1 MIINSR
7 NKFFVTLGFVMTFMG
22 ASAHGLYQ
30 QLTPIEEGI
39 PTYFPPTEQLS
50 IVGEDVPEIGSN
62 QTFDLMQSLRDEVR
76 ELRGVVDE
84 MSFQL
89 RELNQQ
95 QLDDYLDLDRRIGAA
110 ERKTYASDEDDDQN
124 ELLTADETGT
134 GDVNVEPKADLDP
147 QLQAQIREDYEK
159 NS

>member
-1 MIINSR
+1 
-7 NKFFVTLGFVMTFMG
+7 MTFMG

-89 RELNQQ
+89 RELKQQ

-124 ELLTADETGT
+124 ELLSRNLAC
-134 GDVNVEPKADLDP
+134 
-147 QLQAQIREDYEK
+147 
-159 NS
+159 